1 MLWSLVMSPNFSHTA
16 PARRQLLKLAC
27 SVSAIGITSAAWA
40 QNWPQSKAITLLVG
54 YPPGGSTDMVA
65 RTIGDALGKRI
76 GATVIIENAAGAGG
90 TIAAQKAVN
99 ATPDGYTLLLG
110 SGSEVSIARLFN
122 SAVRYNGETDLS
134 HIGLIGNTP
143 MVLLAT
149 PKLGIKSIDEVIS
162 KSKAEPKRYSFASSG
177 VGTPLHISGE
187 LLNMMSGSN
196 LRHVPYRGAAQQMQD
211 LLGGNIEYSVSVLSS
226 ALPHIESGKAIA
238 IAVTTA
244 QRARVAPQ
252 IPAMNEHTRLKGYD
266 MNVWFGLFGPAKIPA
281 PMIARL
287 NLALNECLRDPA
299 VWQKLQAGGI
309 SNEGGSP
316 AQLSQYIRAETT
328 RVKTVVTRVI
338 ATGFAS

>member
-1 MLWSLVMSPNFSHTA
+1 MPTSSAPFNGRRLVLRSLGGAAAATIA
-16 PARRQLLKLAC
+16 P
-27 SVSAIGITSAAWA
+27 TAWA
-40 QNWPQSKAITLLVG
+40 QNSASGWPQGKAITLLVG

-65 RTIGDALGKRI
+65 RTIGEALGKRL

-90 TIAAQKAVN
+90 TIGAQKAVN
-99 ATPDGYTLLLG
+99 AAPDGYTLLLG

-134 HIGLIGNTP
+134 HIGLIGSTP
-143 MVLLAT
+143 MVLLAA
-149 PKLGIKSIDEVIS
+149 PKLGIKTLDDVIG
-162 KSKAEPKRYSFASSG
+162 KSKAEPKRFSFASSG

-226 ALPHIESGKAIA
+226 AMPHIESGKAIA

-244 QRARVAPQ
+244 QRSRAAPQ
-252 IPAMNEHTRLKGYD
+252 VPAMNEHPRLKGYD
-266 MNVWFGLFGPAKIPA
+266 MNVWFGLFGPAKMPA
-281 PMIARL
+281 PMISKL
-287 NLALNECLRDPA
+287 NQALNECLRDPV
-299 VWQKLQAGGI
+299 VWQKLQMSGI
-309 SNEGGSP
+309 SNEGGSA
-316 AQLSQYIRAETT
+316 AQLSQFIRAETT
-328 RVKTVVTRVI
+328 RVKSVVMRVV